1 MEHHGRREDAASPSL
16 AAVYAE
22 RAERFN
28 REAAVKLRIARLF
41 GRLRLALFTAAIV
54 GAWWLFAAGRGTAA
68 WLLLAGAA
76 AAFAI
81 LVARQRGARRRMRR
95 AELMAE
101 FNREGV
107 ARLDRHWPG
116 LRPAPARAAPGD
128 HDYAADLDLFGTASL
143 LHLIGVCG
151 TAPGWRTLR
160 AWLLGRAD
168 PDTVA
173 LRQAAVSEMAGA
185 LDFRDRLAAEAR
197 LLDVPTASAP
207 GRPSPLRA
215 LGLPPAPGNPD
226 PPAAPDSPTP
236 ADDPAAAFLRWAE
249 GDPWLPN
256 RLWLRIASYLL
267 PAANIT
273 AIVLYS
279 FGVVP
284 IPVLGW
290 PVVISI
296 LVLAAKSRAIHQV
309 FTDADDGESGV
320 RQYGPLLAHLAAA
333 PLDSP
338 YAAVLRQRVGT
349 GPRSAPDEIAT
360 LRRLLDMA
368 DARRSPLL
376 HYPLAVILHWDVHVL
391 AGLERWKARSGS
403 RVRDWLDAVG
413 EAEALASL
421 AALQADHPDW
431 TMPTLDR
438 NARTVQA
445 RALGHPLLAPDIC
458 VRNDIEIG
466 PAGSFHLVTGSN
478 MSGKSTLLRAV
489 GLNAVLAQAGGPVC
503 AEDLRMPPLRV
514 MTSILVEDSLADG
527 ISYFMAGLQRLKRIV
542 DAAQTSIPAP
552 HLQPPA
558 TLYLLDEILQGT
570 NSAERRIAAR
580 TVLRQ
585 LLETGAIGAVTTHD
599 LSLADADDLT
609 ARAVAVHLTESVDD
623 GADALTFDY
632 RLRDGIA
639 TSTNALKL
647 LAMVGLGCTGS
658 RM

>member
-1 MEHHGRREDAASPSL
+1 MQNHGRRAGAASASH
-16 AAVYAE
+16 AAVYTE
-22 RAERFN
+22 RAERFD

-76 AAFAI
+76 AAFAV

-107 ARLDRHWPG
+107 ARLDRHWPD
-116 LRPAPARAAPGD
+116 LRPAPDRAAPRD
-128 HDYAADLDLFGTASL
+128 HDYAADLDLFGPASL

-160 AWLLGRAD
+160 AWLLRRAD

-173 LRQAAVSEMAGA
+173 LRQAAVSEMSGA

-197 LLDVPTASAP
+197 LLDPPTASAS

-215 LGLPPAPGNPD
+215 LGLPSALGNQVSPE
-226 PPAAPDSPTP
+226 APDSSAP

-256 RLWLRIASYLL
+256 HPWLRVASYLL
-267 PAANIT
+267 AAANLT

-279 FGVVP
+279 IGTVP
-284 IPVLGW
+284 IPTLGW
-290 PVVISI
+290 PLVLSM
-296 LVLAAKSRAIHQV
+296 LVLAAKSRAIHQI
-309 FTDADDGESGV
+309 FSDADDGESGV

-338 YAAVLRQRVGT
+338 YAAALRQRVGT

-431 TMPTLDR
+431 TMPTLDG
-438 NARTVQA
+438 NARTVRA
-445 RALGHPLLAPDIC
+445 KALGHPLLAPDIC

-503 AEDLRMPPLRV
+503 AASLRMPPLRV

-527 ISYFMAGLQRLKRIV
+527 VSYFMAGLQRLKLIV
-542 DAAQTSIPAP
+542 DAARSSIPAP
-552 HLQPPA
+552 DPQPPA

-647 LAMVGLGCTGS
+647 LAMVGLGGGS
-658 RM
+658 AG